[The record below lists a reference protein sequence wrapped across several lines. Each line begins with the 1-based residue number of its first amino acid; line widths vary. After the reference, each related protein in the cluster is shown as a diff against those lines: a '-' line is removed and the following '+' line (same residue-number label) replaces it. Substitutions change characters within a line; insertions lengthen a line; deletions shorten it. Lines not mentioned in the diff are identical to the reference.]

1 MFMPKNRIEFEKPVE
16 SLAEAFGLDA
26 RLCAS
31 AVTLTISQRHPP
43 DTGLLEGG
51 YGKR

>member
-1 MFMPKNRIEFEKPVE
+1 MFMPNNRIEFEKPVE
-16 SLAEAFGLDA
+16 SLAGAFGLDA

-31 AVTLTISQRHPP
+31 AVTPTISQRLPP
-43 DTGLLEGG
+43 DTGLFESG

>member
-1 MFMPKNRIEFEKPVE
+1 MFMPKHRIEFEKPVE
-16 SLAEAFGLDA
+16 SLAGAFRLDA

-31 AVTLTISQRHPP
+31 AVVPFISQRFPP
-43 DTGLLEGG
+43 KTGLLESS